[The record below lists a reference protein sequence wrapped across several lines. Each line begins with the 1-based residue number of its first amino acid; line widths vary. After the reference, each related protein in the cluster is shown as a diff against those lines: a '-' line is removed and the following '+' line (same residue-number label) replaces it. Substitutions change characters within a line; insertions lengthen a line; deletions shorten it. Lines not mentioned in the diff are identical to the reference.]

1 MFLKR
6 KRKKEKKQLTPEEAE
21 ARREFEEKKDLA
33 WMILIIYLFLIPYT
47 LHYLIEH
54 DALNIATEISL
65 AFVFSS
71 IFMWGPHILHSL
83 KPVRDY
89 FAAFNGKAAESDS
102 PAERAKGAL
111 TYNAVFF
118 VGFAMMGFYLAN
130 IISAVAFH
138 KNTVVNMVLIVVF
151 DAAALYLSKWLTDR
165 KYKLNK
171 GRRE

>member
-6 KRKKEKKQLTPEEAE
+6 KKRRERKQLTPEEIE
-21 ARREFEEKKDLA
+21 ARREYEEKKDLA
-33 WMILIIYLFLIPYT
+33 WMILIVYLFLIPYT

-54 DALNIATEISL
+54 DALNIVSEISL

-71 IFMWGPHILHSL
+71 IFMWGPHILYSF

-89 FAAFNGKAAESDS
+89 FAAFNGKAAESPS
-102 PAERAKGAL
+102 PDERAMGAL

-118 VGFAMMGFYLAN
+118 VGFAMAGFYLAN

-138 KNTVVNMVLIVVF
+138 KNTAVNLILIVVF
-151 DAAALYLSKWLTDR
+151 DAGALYLSKWLTDR
-165 KYKLNK
+165 KYKIK
-171 GRRE
+171 RGK